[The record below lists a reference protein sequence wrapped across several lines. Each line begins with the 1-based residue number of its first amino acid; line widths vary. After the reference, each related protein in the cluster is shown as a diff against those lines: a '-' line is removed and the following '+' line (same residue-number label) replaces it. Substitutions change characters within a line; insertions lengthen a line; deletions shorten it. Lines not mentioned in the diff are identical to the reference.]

1 MADGFEAGNLKPLNN
16 LFDPVVTPTHEAV
29 IHEAPPPPP
38 PPSIP
43 PVSALPP
50 TSPQSHTD
58 VSDGFDAMK
67 FELASEAFHDRLKR
81 RPANVDALFTPSA
94 PASPVA
100 LPTSSDD
107 GIDAGVASPPEPV
120 TMQPPV
126 QSAPVHLVPLRLDDP
141 AEDKDG
147 DMPRLDQHK
156 ADRPGSDSILSRLQ
170 SITKR
175 LADLRAH
182 KHTPPEPAPE
192 PEPVR
197 ATAPATAPSAADAS
211 LPVPSPMVPPMA
223 PAAAL
228 PVALPVAAPLPSF
241 SPPTPPV
248 VDAADD
254 AQPLAKKHS
263 LWDPMP
269 TSKPKPKVVLPDW
282 LTKKLPRPHVA
293 KATRTGATA
302 VVADKPVAAPVATS
316 SETPPKTKTLPEA
329 KVSEQMPEGKTTTVG
344 AEAKAVALAPAET
357 AATPPMNAVE
367 PASAVAKSAAPLE
380 HEAKAVAPAGNKL
393 EAKAAV
399 VAPSPEMAAGAK
411 VLNEKPASA
420 SLPGT
425 AAHVP
430 PAPLDPT
437 GAEFQHNSSSEV
449 IPAQARAPQLAA
461 SP

>member
-147 DMPRLDQHK
+147 DMPRWDKHK

-182 KHTPPEPAPE
+182 KHAPSEPAPE
-192 PEPVR
+192 PELPPPV
-197 ATAPATAPSAADAS
+197 APMAAAIPSPTETP
-211 LPVPSPMVPPMA
+211 LLVPSSQSRTPAAA
-223 PAAAL
+223 PAAA
-228 PVALPVAAPLPSF
+228 PAAPAVAPAVAPLPSF
-241 SPPTPPV
+241 SPPPPPV
-248 VDAADD
+248 VEAADD
-254 AQPLAKKHS
+254 VQPLAKKHS

-282 LTKKLPRPHVA
+282 LTKKLPARQHVI
-293 KATRTGATA
+293 
-302 VVADKPVAAPVATS
+302 
-316 SETPPKTKTLPEA
+316 
-329 KVSEQMPEGKTTTVG
+329 
-344 AEAKAVALAPAET
+344 
-357 AATPPMNAVE
+357 
-367 PASAVAKSAAPLE
+367 
-380 HEAKAVAPAGNKL
+380 
-393 EAKAAV
+393 KAAAKG
-399 VAPSPEMAAGAK
+399 APP
-411 VLNEKPASA
+411 
-420 SLPGT
+420 
-425 AAHVP
+425 VP
-430 PAPLDPT
+430 VPDK
-437 GAEFQHNSSSEV
+437 SE
-449 IPAQARAPQLAA
+449 
-461 SP
+461 